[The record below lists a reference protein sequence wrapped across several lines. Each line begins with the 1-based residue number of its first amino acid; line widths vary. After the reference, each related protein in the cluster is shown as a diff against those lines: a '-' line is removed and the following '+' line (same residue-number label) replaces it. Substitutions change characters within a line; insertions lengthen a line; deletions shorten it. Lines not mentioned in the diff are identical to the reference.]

1 MDYPIGCIWQL
12 IYKYCLFLKN
22 VILFYTKAIKMFGL
36 IASFRLFLIFGL
48 FVHQIIMANENMVPL
63 TNEYIALLDDEK
75 RYNKYATPT
84 QDKGT
89 ATNVSMSMFIEG
101 ISSFSA
107 QTMDYHLDM
116 YMYQEWD
123 DVRLRHNGTG
133 PLLIRDK
140 DVFKKLWHPDIY
152 FANAKQA
159 SFQEITDDNFMI
171 WIYPNGRVWYDCR
184 ISLVAICMMDL
195 WKYPLDSQICE
206 LRILSYA
213 YPESHLRLR
222 WSTRINP
229 PIDRNMDIKMPD
241 MNLVRIDTGE
251 CNGTY
256 VEGIW
261 SCMTAVFYVERAML
275 HHIIQTYLPTALIVI
290 ISWFNFWLDIDS
302 APARVSLSITTLL
315 TIATQAN
322 AVKLALPEVSY
333 IKAIDSWMNMCM
345 VFVFAV
351 MVEYTIAHFAKNQ
364 EHVFQFPHHQ
374 NVQPPLVVDSDT
386 LNSLF
391 DAGGPTSTPNSN
403 EPADEAAAVQL
414 ELEQFLTPEQLHRN
428 WRKRVR
434 GVLANGR
441 LMSEQGSFRH
451 RTVMNPTRPS
461 MKSEVCSSTT
471 EEEQRKM
478 SKNFL
483 SADFFNMDEARMKPL
498 SRSLPG
504 PFQYSDEEHIPVHA
518 VQRKNSIRESARV
531 IRNQVSKQ
539 AVLIK
544 RTLAQLRGR
553 EMANKIDQKSRL
565 PLVLLL
571 LLLVSFVASVPLNE
585 ADAQRV
591 KRQQFGGGRAA
602 GIININNPNPGGLQL
617 ELVPVGWTEVDVLS
631 TLITGSELDCYCSV
645 LTERE

>member
-1 MDYPIGCIWQL
+1 
-12 IYKYCLFLKN
+12 
-22 VILFYTKAIKMFGL
+22 
-36 IASFRLFLIFGL
+36 
-48 FVHQIIMANENMVPL
+48 MVPL
-63 TNEYIALLDDEK
+63 TSEFVALLDDEK

-84 QDKGT
+84 QGKGF

-116 YMYQEWD
+116 YMYQEWKD
-123 DVRLRHNGTG
+123 ERLKHNGTG
-133 PLLIRDK
+133 PMLIRDK
-140 DVFKKLWHPDIY
+140 QVFKKLWHPDIY

-229 PIDRNMDIKMPD
+229 AIDRNMDIKMPD
-241 MNLVRIDTGE
+241 MNLVRIETGE

-275 HHIIQTYLPTALIVI
+275 HHIIQTYVPTALIVI

-322 AVKLALPEVSY
+322 AVKLSLPEVSY
-333 IKAIDSWMNMCM
+333 MKAIDSWMNMCM
-345 VFVFAV
+345 AFVFAV

-364 EHVFQFPHHQ
+364 EHLFQMTRQ
-374 NVQPPLVVDSDT
+374 NVPPSLVVDPDT

-391 DAGGPTSTPNSN
+391 SSGAAASTPNSN
-403 EPADEAAAVQL
+403 DPTDEAVAVRH
-414 ELEQFLTPEQLHRN
+414 ELEQFLTSEQLHSRH
-428 WRKRVR
+428 WRKKVC
-434 GVLANGR
+434 GVLENGR
-441 LMSEQGSFRH
+441 QNLRESESFRH
-451 RTVMNPTRPS
+451 RNIVNKNIVA
-461 MKSEVCSSTT
+461 KSAVRCSLSSRSYKNGRRM
-471 EEEQRKM
+471 EEKYSENGEKEESEISLPIMEEQQKQRKI
-478 SKNFL
+478 SRNHL
-483 SADFFNMDEARMKPL
+483 SADFFDINEIRTRQF
-498 SRSLPG
+498 SRSLPC
-504 PFQYSDEEHIPVHA
+504 PFQYSEEQIPSSA
-518 VQRKNSIRESARV
+518 VLRKNSFRESARV

-539 AVLIK
+539 ALLIK
-544 RTLAQLRGR
+544 RMLAQLKGR
-553 EMANKIDQKSRL
+553 EMANKIDQKSRVL
-565 PLVLLL
+565 FPLA
-571 LLLVSFVASVPLNE
+571 FVVMNIFYWSYYLILN
-585 ADAQRV
+585 
-591 KRQQFGGGRAA
+591 
-602 GIININNPNPGGLQL
+602 
-617 ELVPVGWTEVDVLS
+617 
-631 TLITGSELDCYCSV
+631 
-645 LTERE
+645 

>member
-1 MDYPIGCIWQL
+1 MFGCIE
-12 IYKYCLFLKN
+12 F
-22 VILFYTKAIKMFGL
+22 
-36 IASFRLFLIFGL
+36 FRLFLIFGL

-89 ATNVSMSMFIEG
+89 ATNVSMSMYIEG

-140 DVFKKLWHPDIY
+140 HVFKKLWHPDIY

-195 WKYPLDSQICE
+195 WKYPLDSQI
-206 LRILSYA
+206 YA
-213 YPESHLRLR
+213 YPETHLRLR

-241 MNLVRIDTGE
+241 MNLIRIDTGE

-364 EHVFQFPHHQ
+364 EHLFQFPHHQ
-374 NVQPPLVVDSDT
+374 KVQPPLVVDSDT

-391 DAGGPTSTPNSN
+391 GAGGAPSTPNSN
-403 EPADEAAAVQL
+403 DPADDAAAVQL
-414 ELEQFLTPEQLHRN
+414 DLEQFLTPEQLHRN
-428 WRKRVR
+428 WRKRGC

-441 LMSEQGSFRH
+441 LMSERDSFRH

-471 EEEQRKM
+471 EEERRKM
-478 SKNFL
+478 SRNFL
-483 SADFFNMDEARMKPL
+483 SADFFHTDEARIKPV
-498 SRSLPG
+498 SRSSLPG
-504 PFQYSDEEHIPVHA
+504 PFQYSDEEHIRVHA

-553 EMANKIDQKSRL
+553 EMANKIDQKSPGSR
-565 PLVLLL
+565 
-571 LLLVSFVASVPLNE
+571 
-585 ADAQRV
+585 ADFFRSPES
-591 KRQQFGGGRAA
+591 RP
-602 GIININNPNPGGLQL
+602 IYWPP
-617 ELVPVGWTEVDVLS
+617 
-631 TLITGSELDCYCSV
+631 
-645 LTERE
+645 